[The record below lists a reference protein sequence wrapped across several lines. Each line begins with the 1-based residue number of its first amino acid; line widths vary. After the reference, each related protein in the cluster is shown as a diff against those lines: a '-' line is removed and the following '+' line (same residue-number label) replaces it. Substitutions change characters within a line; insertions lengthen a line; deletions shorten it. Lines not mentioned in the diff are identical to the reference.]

1 MTFPRTATALRE
13 ALELRGVRPQRRHG
27 QNFLCDPQAVDAI
40 VRDAKVGPAD
50 RVLEVGTGAG
60 LLTHVLAET
69 GAEVVSFEVDDDI
82 LQIAQELR
90 VWPDRVTFI
99 SGDVLATKHELA
111 PAFQAALRAR
121 PAPPGRLLLVSN
133 LPYGAGTPILLD
145 VLMHESPPDD
155 LVVMLQRELVEKL
168 LAGPGTKAYGAP
180 SVIVGLN
187 AVGEPL
193 RRFGPEVFW
202 PRPRVNSAVVRL
214 TPKSERLLMPE
225 EQQRF
230 GAFVT
235 GLFSHRRKVLPRA
248 IDLALPGFGSERAHA
263 VVTTQGL
270 PATIRVEKL
279 EPEALLRLW
288 RSTLVHS

>member
-13 ALELRGVRPQRRHG
+13 ALEARGIRPRRRHG

-40 VRDAKVGPAD
+40 VRDADVRPSD

-69 GAEVVSFEVDDDI
+69 GAEVVSFEVDEDI
-82 LQIAQELR
+82 LEIARELR
-90 VWPDRVTFI
+90 TWPDRVTFVP
-99 SGDVLATKHELA
+99 GDVLATKHELA
-111 PAFQAALRAR
+111 PAFRAALRAR
-121 PAPPGRLLLVSN
+121 PASPGRLLLVSN
-133 LPYGAGTPILLD
+133 LPYGAGTPILLG
-145 VLMHESPPDD
+145 VLADECPPDA
-155 LVVMLQRELVEKL
+155 LVVMLQREVAEKL

-202 PRPRVNSAVVRL
+202 PRPRVNSAVIRL
-214 TPKSERLLMPE
+214 VPRADRLVKPA
-225 EQQRF
+225 EQRPF

-235 GLFSHRRKVLPRA
+235 ALFSHRRKVLPRA
-248 IDLALPGFGSERAHA
+248 MAMGMPDLAVDRAHA
-263 VVTTQGL
+263 VVAAAGL
-270 PATIRVEKL
+270 GADVRVERV
-279 EPEALLRLW
+279 EPEALLDLW
-288 RSTLVHS
+288 RAALARP